1 MVVPI
6 LVAAFR
12 LSRLAMLAV
21 VVLVDFINLSWAWHY
36 GQVNPRAAAGENF
49 EAGTVS
55 LI

>member
-1 MVVPI
+1 LGKKI
-6 LVAAFR
+6 KNRSCRDELG
-12 LSRLAMLAV
+12 LAV